1 MAALGPCYSHRAPA
15 GHWLA
20 AWKMVLE
27 DRVLTPRQV
36 RYPGGACPSPPA
48 QALHLASVAPWSRA
62 VRHMLAS
69 RLMRSKPAR
78 KILSEATVF
87 CDFQECT
94 GSGKDRAVR
103 DASRGIF
110 LVEEMSK
117 LLLRCW
123 GPPTCFCEE
132 VEHRLHLC
140 HLPSINLRLAH
151 SCIPSRKRLTIEEGR
166 RERRAR
172 QGKSAQ

>member
-1 MAALGPCYSHRAPA
+1 
-15 GHWLA
+15 
-20 AWKMVLE
+20 MV
-27 DRVLTPRQV
+27 
-36 RYPGGACPSPPA
+36 
-48 QALHLASVAPWSRA
+48 A
-62 VRHMLAS
+62 VFDALAS
-69 RLMRSKPAR
+69 RPMRSKSAC
-78 KILSEATVF
+78 KILCEATVF
-87 CDFQECT
+87 CDFQECS
-94 GSGKDRAVR
+94 GSGKDRSVR
-103 DASRGIF
+103 DASRGMF
-110 LVEEMSK
+110 FVEEMSK

-140 HLPSINLRLAH
+140 HLPSINVRLAH